1 MGVLLLPTRKK
12 RRSASKRV
20 AAAPF
25 VRALQSPLRA
35 CIVALWGMWSLAW
48 LDLLLW
54 RRMPIAIASA
64 LIPPIGMA
72 VMLVVLSL
80 TVTQE
85 PLALVIQSQGAY
97 SKRMT
102 EIIEADTD
110 AYYLSETTMEEAQR
124 LLADQEIAAIIVI
137 PPNFDQKATNHE
149 AQLRL
154 ILNNVDI
161 DFADDIR
168 RSVERS
174 VGQFDAPALALEDE
188 EGAAPVKTEQEAPNP
203 YHIGIEEHDL
213 RKTNVDFLSY
223 QVLPVFVL
231 LVLNTGLL
239 GTALLCAQDVERG
252 TGRHLA
258 LAPVSAWVLVAGR
271 LLGGLI
277 ASLAALIPAVGLCLL
292 AGFIAPPA
300 DHWGALAALFVAT
313 AVCAAGIGAIVG
325 TLLRGTR
332 NIVMASSVL
341 ATYLFFLG
349 GGFTTIAFLP
359 QWLRN
364 ISAFNPIR
372 YSIDGMRQA
381 LFYPDLSG
389 FSTDMT
395 VLIGTAL
402 VAILVGSFVVRRSWS
417 S

>member
-12 RRSASKRV
+12 RRSASKHIT
-20 AAAPF
+20 AAPF
-25 VRALQSPLRA
+25 VLALQSALGACVGALR
-35 CIVALWGMWSLAW
+35 GMWSLAW

-72 VMLVVLSL
+72 IMLVVLSL

-85 PLALVIQSQGAY
+85 PVALVIQSQGAY
-97 SKRMT
+97 SKRMA

-124 LLADQEIAAIIVI
+124 QLTDQEIAAIIVI
-137 PPNFDQKATNHE
+137 PPDFDQKATNHA

-174 VGQFDAPALALEDE
+174 VGQFDAPVLALEDE
-188 EGAAPVKTEQEAPNP
+188 EQGAAPAKPEQEAPNP
-203 YHIGIEEHDL
+203 YHIGIDEHDL
-213 RKTNVDFLSY
+213 RETNVDFLSY

-252 TGRHLA
+252 TGKHLA
-258 LAPVSAWVLVAGR
+258 LAPVPAWMLVAGR

-277 ASLAALIPAVGLCLL
+277 ASLVALIPAVGLCLL
-292 AGFIAPPA
+292 AGFISPPA

-395 VLIGTAL
+395 VLIGTAI
-402 VAILVGSFVVRRSWS
+402 VAILVGSVVVRRSWS
-417 S
+417 

>member
-1 MGVLLLPTRKK
+1 
-12 RRSASKRV
+12 
-20 AAAPF
+20 
-25 VRALQSPLRA
+25 
-35 CIVALWGMWSLAW
+35 MWSLAW

-85 PLALVIQSQGAY
+85 PVALVKQSQGAY
-97 SKRMT
+97 SKRMA

-124 LLADQEIAAIIVI
+124 QLTDQEIAAIIVI
-137 PPNFDQKATNHE
+137 PPDFDQKATNHA

-174 VGQFDAPALALEDE
+174 VGQFDAPVLALEDE
-188 EGAAPVKTEQEAPNP
+188 EEGGAPAKAEQEAPNP
-203 YHIGIEEHDL
+203 YHIGIDEHDL
-213 RKTNVDFLSY
+213 RETNVDFLSY

-258 LAPVSAWVLVAGR
+258 LAPVPAWMLVAGR

-313 AVCAAGIGAIVG
+313 AICAAGIGAIVG

-381 LFYPDLSG
+381 LFYPDLTG
-389 FSTDMT
+389 FSADMT

-417 S
+417 G

>member
-1 MGVLLLPTRKK
+1 MSKHKTTSLT
-12 RRSASKRV
+12 RSAIMLKLQGYCRPV
-20 AAAPF
+20 LI
-25 VRALQSPLRA
+25 ALQ
-35 CIVALWGMWSLAW
+35 GMWSLAW

-54 RRMPIAIASA
+54 RRTPLAIVSA
-64 LIPPIGMA
+64 LVPPLGMA
-72 VMLVVLSL
+72 IMLIVLSL

-85 PLALVIQSQGAY
+85 PVALVIQSQGAY
-97 SKRMT
+97 AKRMT

-110 AYYLSETTMEEAQR
+110 AYALNVTNMDEARR
-124 LLADQEIAAIIVI
+124 LLHNQEIAAIIVI
-137 PPNFDQKATNHE
+137 PPNFDQKAQNHN
-149 AQLRL
+149 AQLQL
-154 ILNNVDI
+154 ILNNIDI
-161 DFADDIR
+161 DFSDDIR

-188 EGAAPVKTEQEAPNP
+188 EGSTSSSQVQNAPNP
-203 YHIGIEEHDL
+203 YHIGIDEQDL
-213 RKTNVDFLSY
+213 RTTNVDFLIY

-231 LVLNTGLL
+231 LVLNVGLM

-258 LAPVSAWVLVAGR
+258 LAPVSSWVLVSGR

-277 ASLAALIPAVGLCLL
+277 ASLIALIPSVGICLL
-292 AGFIAPPA
+292 AGFITPPK
-300 DHWGALAALFVAT
+300 DHWLALVALFVAT
-313 AVCAAGIGAIVG
+313 AISAAGMGAILG

-359 QWLRN
+359 QWLRD

-389 FSTDMT
+389 FSTDIT
-395 VLIGTAL
+395 VLVGTAL
-402 VAILVGSFVVRRSWS
+402 LAVLVGSIVVRRSWS

>member
-12 RRSASKRV
+12 RRSASKRATAAPVVLVLQSTLRTCV
-20 AAAPF
+20 AA
-25 VRALQSPLRA
+25 LR
-35 CIVALWGMWSLAW
+35 GMWSLAW

-72 VMLVVLSL
+72 AMLVVLSL

-85 PLALVIQSQGAY
+85 PVALVVQSQGAY

-174 VGQFDAPALALEDE
+174 VGQFDAPVLALEDE

-203 YHIGIEEHDL
+203 YHISIDEHDL

-277 ASLAALIPAVGLCLL
+277 ASLVALIPAVGLCLL
-292 AGFIAPPA
+292 AGFISPPA
-300 DHWGALAALFVAT
+300 NHWGALAALFVAT

-372 YSIDGMRQA
+372 YAIDGMRQA
-381 LFYPDLSG
+381 LFYPDLSN

-402 VAILVGSFVVRRSWS
+402 VAILVGSVVVRRSWS

>member
-1 MGVLLLPTRKK
+1 LTAKKK
-12 RRSASKRV
+12 RRYPSGKRGSTSFTRSAIMLK
-20 AAAPF
+20 
-25 VRALQSPLRA
+25 LQGYCRPIMTTLQ
-35 CIVALWGMWSLAW
+35 GMWSLAW

-54 RRMPIAIASA
+54 YRRPLAIISA
-64 LIPPIGMA
+64 LVPPLGMA
-72 VMLVVLSL
+72 VMLIVLSL

-85 PLALVIQSQGAY
+85 PVALVIQSQGAY
-97 SKRMT
+97 AKRMT

-110 AYYLSETTMEEAQR
+110 AYSLSVTDMEQARR
-124 LLADQEIAAIIVI
+124 LLHDQEIAAIIVI
-137 PPNFDQKATNHE
+137 PSDFDQKALTHN
-149 AQLRL
+149 ARLQL

-161 DFADDIR
+161 DFSDDIR

-188 EGAAPVKTEQEAPNP
+188 EGSTSSSNLQNTPNP
-203 YHIGIEEHDL
+203 YHIGIDEQDL
-213 RKTNVDFLSY
+213 RETNVDFLSY

-231 LVLNTGLL
+231 LVLNTELM

-258 LAPVSAWVLVAGR
+258 LAPVSSWILVTGR

-277 ASLAALIPAVGLCLL
+277 ASLVALIPAIVICLL
-292 AGFIAPPA
+292 AGFITPPA
-300 DHWGALAALFVAT
+300 DHWPSLAALFVAT
-313 AVCAAGIGAIVG
+313 AISATGMGTIVG
-325 TLLRGTR
+325 TLVRGTR

-359 QWLRN
+359 QWLRD

-381 LFYPDLSG
+381 LFYPDLTG
-389 FSTDMT
+389 FSTDMA
-395 VLIGTAL
+395 VLMGTAL
-402 VAILVGSFVVRRSWS
+402 LTVVVGSIVVRRSWS